1 MKFLISNSETQE
13 ANFKIQELPCIISGL
28 PDWHGWRL
36 RFGSLWLAFDEL
48 GGVPGVRPAYGFIPP
63 AERAESTDWVRD
75 QPLMENSMLLH
86 RLFSATTHPGHL
98 LVLLLLGRDFQQFC
112 FSHAFTDGNCFWWFV
127 FIPVFNHKLC
137 AGISYALCNIP
148 FKVILSELHDRKWWT
163 EDTRTDHIIHFFIN
177 VATKTCVCMSWTGS
191 VLHAVQW
198 DAYHSS
204 NDINHK
210 TIQKETCQWAQV
222 INHGRGTVA
231 LRGMK
236 MISLLDEWLTWLW
249 AQGVEQRGEVL
260 LITMK
265 RQTGAYLM
273 ELRKIFV
280 RKLLA
285 TCTSFSEG
293 IFWVTIS
300 IFIFLGS
307 RGEEHTH

>member
-1 MKFLISNSETQE
+1 M
-13 ANFKIQELPCIISGL
+13 
-28 PDWHGWRL
+28 
-36 RFGSLWLAFDEL
+36 
-48 GGVPGVRPAYGFIPP
+48 
-63 AERAESTDWVRD
+63 
-75 QPLMENSMLLH
+75 
-86 RLFSATTHPGHL
+86 
-98 LVLLLLGRDFQQFC
+98 
-112 FSHAFTDGNCFWWFV
+112 
-127 FIPVFNHKLC
+127 FNHKLC

-148 FKVILSELHDRKWWT
+148 FKVILSELHDRKGWT
-163 EDTRTDHIIHFFIN
+163 EHIRTDRIIHFLIN

-222 INHGRGTVA
+222 INHERGTVA

-265 RQTGAYLM
+265 PQTGAYLM

-307 RGEEHTH
+307 RGRNTHTKSSPTIDRTHSRRFCAHCRFRKKTQERTRTKVHLGSKWIITEVLFTWHKYAVYTSVSLCWHMVL